1 MSLVLLRIFF
11 RSPILRRRRIRDV
24 IPRAPDVM
32 PPIVFWLRIGR
43 RITCEHKL
51 IFTDQIFSKK
61 TAIAIA
67 VAGGLYIVYKILAL
81 LMKSRG
87 QPPRETPTERRA
99 EGSPHSDTSASRRCI
114 GRRDVSLFGE
124 TWGGHR
130 ADDEGAEGVLNH
142 ECVGEPWTPPR
153 LPPRTT
159 QLGILRR
166 QCRQFQLSSLA
177 AELTHLLEHLSSP
190 SVPANAFVPPRI
202 VRGNNMCDRSTQT
215 SPDLNSRH
223 GCSCFPDTTP
233 QFSPCPSHWSPTD
246 YSPTSPVALP
256 SHRAPVPS
264 PGFGP
269 SCSFMSPAH
278 ASVSSPGLGPSYSYM
293 SPAAAEARTPCYFN
307 KDA

>member
-202 VRGNNMCDRSTQT
+202 VRGNNIVTGAHRL
-215 SPDLNSRH
+215 PDLNSRH
-223 GCSCFPDTTP
+223 GCSYFLTRHHSFLPVLHTGLPLIIPLRLLLLCQVTVLLCLHLASGQAALSCLLPMLLCLRPALGLATP
-233 QFSPCPSHWSPTD
+233 PCLLQLQK
-246 YSPTSPVALP
+246 PVRLAISIKML
-256 SHRAPVPS
+256 
-264 PGFGP
+264 
-269 SCSFMSPAH
+269 
-278 ASVSSPGLGPSYSYM
+278 
-293 SPAAAEARTPCYFN
+293 
-307 KDA
+307 